1 MRGRWREEDYWPTFG
16 GENFG
21 GEGGPVN
28 WMHPGGAGPHAGRG
42 PRKYRRPDE
51 RIREDVIERLTR
63 NAMIDATDIEVTVDK
78 GEVTLTGT
86 VENRVM
92 KRWTEDEATTVWG
105 VVDVHNR
112 LRVTKARRAA

>member
-1 MRGRWREEDYWPTFG
+1 MRRRWREEDDRPTFG

-21 GEGGPVN
+21 GLGGPVN
-28 WMHPGGAGPHAGRG
+28 WMHPGEAGPHAGRG

-51 RIREDVIERLTR
+51 RILEDVIERLTR
-63 NAMIDATDIEVTVDK
+63 NSLIDATDVEVTVQG

-86 VENRVM
+86 VENKAM
-92 KRWTEDEATTVWG
+92 KSIAEDEADTVWG

-112 LRVTKARRAA
+112 LRVRSARDAA